1 MSTISSNRFEDCI
14 FDMIHN
20 EKNMNDECFCTP
32 QDIFSCVFGET
43 SNNFEIDDISRAT
56 HNMNIVGSKA
66 YSKAVGGPVV
76 DGIFDGRQIITS
88 TSTLDLN
95 SNNNKSSSAAR
106 YKTELCRSFQETGL
120 CKYDTKCQFAHGHD
134 EIRSLHRHPKYKT
147 VLCLILQD
155 SASTKSAMSS
165 NDGVNYG
172 VFSSSMSSHSIS
184 PRSISPSNSPT
195 TSASSECGSDD
206 DSSITGYRQHSH
218 QLQQPSQY
226 TRIHSDSSSIDDYT
240 YYHVSLN

>member
-1 MSTISSNRFEDCI
+1 MIPNANLLMVMMK
-14 FDMIHN
+14 FDHYIVIQNTKQCYAVPITVLVIVHGPRCHFVHN
-20 EKNMNDECFCTP
+20 EMD
-32 QDIFSCVFGET
+32 SV
-43 SNNFEIDDISRAT
+43 
-56 HNMNIVGSKA
+56 
-66 YSKAVGGPVV
+66 
-76 DGIFDGRQIITS
+76 
-88 TSTLDLN
+88 
-95 SNNNKSSSAAR
+95 
-106 YKTELCRSFQETGL
+106 
-120 CKYDTKCQFAHGHD
+120 
-134 EIRSLHRHPKYKT
+134 
-147 VLCLILQD
+147 ILQD